1 MKVSVVMT
9 TYNGEKYLCQML
21 DSLRM
26 QERKIDELLFFDDKS
41 TDGTVCLIE
50 DYIKR
55 YDIREWRVVVNKKNL
70 GWEKNFTQGINAAT
84 GDIIFPCDQDDIWHL
99 DKVKKMTQAFEDN
112 NDILLLTSGYHAFS
126 ENGGEP
132 ITQQKVKT
140 ETDEKISKVIFDQ
153 HYYQICGNQVRH
165 MMPYYG

>member
-70 GWEKNFTQGINAAT
+70 GWEKNFTQGINFMTPLNETKYMWKQVYLRWHLLKHCIIMGLEAVFFKMGNT
-84 GDIIFPCDQDDIWHL
+84 IKKIENLRIFVKISPKMSESSCLLQSDIIRTSSPMQYRCGRML
-99 DKVKKMTQAFEDN
+99 KMYS
-112 NDILLLTSGYHAFS
+112 L
-126 ENGGEP
+126 
-132 ITQQKVKT
+132 
-140 ETDEKISKVIFDQ
+140 
-153 HYYQICGNQVRH
+153 
-165 MMPYYG
+165 

>member
-1 MKVSVVMT
+1 MIGEAKVKVSVVMT

-26 QERKIDELLFFDDKS
+26 QERKIDELLFFDFKS

-126 ENGGEP
+126 EWGRTYYTTKSKNG
-132 ITQQKVKT
+132 
-140 ETDEKISKVIFDQ
+140 
-153 HYYQICGNQVRH
+153 NR
-165 MMPYYG
+165 

>member
-1 MKVSVVMT
+1 MIGEAKVKVSVVMT

-55 YDIREWRVVVNKKNL
+55 YDIKEWRVVVNKKNL

-112 NDILLLTSGYHAFS
+112 DDILLLTSGYHDFS
-126 ENGGEP
+126 VNG
-132 ITQQKVKT
+132 
-140 ETDEKISKVIFDQ
+140 
-153 HYYQICGNQVRH
+153 
-165 MMPYYG
+165 

>member
-1 MKVSVVMT
+1 MIGEAKVKVSVVMT

-99 DKVKKMTQAFEDN
+99 DKVKKMTQA
-112 NDILLLTSGYHAFS
+112 L
-126 ENGGEP
+126 
-132 ITQQKVKT
+132 
-140 ETDEKISKVIFDQ
+140 
-153 HYYQICGNQVRH
+153 
-165 MMPYYG
+165 

>member
-70 GWEKNFTQGINAAT
+70 GWEKILHKGLMLQRVILFSHVIRTIYGI
-84 GDIIFPCDQDDIWHL
+84 
-99 DKVKKMTQAFEDN
+99 
-112 NDILLLTSGYHAFS
+112 LT
-126 ENGGEP
+126 
-132 ITQQKVKT
+132 K
-140 ETDEKISKVIFDQ
+140 
-153 HYYQICGNQVRH
+153 
-165 MMPYYG
+165 